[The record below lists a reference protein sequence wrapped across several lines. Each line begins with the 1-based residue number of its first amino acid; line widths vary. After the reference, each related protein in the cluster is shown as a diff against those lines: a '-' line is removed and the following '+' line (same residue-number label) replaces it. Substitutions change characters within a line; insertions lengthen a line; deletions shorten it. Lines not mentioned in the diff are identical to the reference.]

1 MGNISVLAA
10 LARQMKVSSTSIKR
24 NNFHFVNTDISSVYQ
39 QFTQQVLCITLPI
52 PIIVANFNRLVLPSQ
67 IWPLVIYSFMIFP
80 SWRSLLVI
88 STVGALSK
96 GAFRGPSI
104 PIPPSFWAFKPVY
117 TEAFK
122 PVSGSLWQSVVV
134 CGTTGPLVDHLVTT
148 SRPLLQ
154 PMKISAVLHASL
166 MPLFWRRM
174 MVAVS
179 DDGCYLSPKMQQ
191 TFGPGA
197 LQSCP
202 TQSCQEV
209 FVCWDIKFKYTTT
222 QIHFRVVHFYF

>member
-1 MGNISVLAA
+1 M
-10 LARQMKVSSTSIKR
+10 
-24 NNFHFVNTDISSVYQ
+24 
-39 QFTQQVLCITLPI
+39 
-52 PIIVANFNRLVLPSQ
+52 
-67 IWPLVIYSFMIFP
+67 
-80 SWRSLLVI
+80 
-88 STVGALSK
+88 
-96 GAFRGPSI
+96 
-104 PIPPSFWAFKPVY
+104 
-117 TEAFK
+117 
-122 PVSGSLWQSVVV
+122 WQSVVV

-174 MVAVS
+174 MVIVS
-179 DDGCYLSPKMQQ
+179 DDDCCCSPKMQQ

-209 FVCWDIKFKYTTT
+209 FVCWDIKFKYTNTLQSCPT
-222 QIHFRVVHFYF
+222 FIFKFVNNTVGTWNTSTWQIALLCLLSVDVDN

>member
-1 MGNISVLAA
+1 M
-10 LARQMKVSSTSIKR
+10 
-24 NNFHFVNTDISSVYQ
+24 
-39 QFTQQVLCITLPI
+39 
-52 PIIVANFNRLVLPSQ
+52 
-67 IWPLVIYSFMIFP
+67 
-80 SWRSLLVI
+80 
-88 STVGALSK
+88 
-96 GAFRGPSI
+96 
-104 PIPPSFWAFKPVY
+104 
-117 TEAFK
+117 
-122 PVSGSLWQSVVV
+122 WQSVVV

-174 MVAVS
+174 MVFVS

-191 TFGPGA
+191 TFGRGA

-209 FVCWDIKFKYTTT
+209 FVCWDIKFKYTNT
-222 QIHFRVVHFYF
+222 QIHFRVVQLLFLSWSITLLALGTPQPGRLPCSVFCLLMLTTQFTSSCRDCHSR